1 MEYKVVYGT
10 GSLGVRPIET
20 DGDTSVGELMDQSLT
35 PPSKTAPTILYI
47 VKSLDPTL
55 PYYVLVGPKL

>member
-10 GSLGVRPIET
+10 GNLGVRPIYT
-20 DGDTSVGELMDQSLT
+20 NSDDNVGQIMDQSLT
-35 PPSKTAPTILYI
+35 TPKTAPTILYT

-55 PYYVLVGPKL
+55 PYYILVGPKL